1 MTSSNLDPRRRVLYG
16 RANAERVAIGM
27 SAKTRKSH
35 AVVRTDSKL
44 QPICVTPAGENPNG
58 AIELQVVVL

>member
-1 MTSSNLDPRRRVLYG
+1 MISASLDPRRRILCG
-16 RANAERVAIGM
+16 RANAERVAIRM
-27 SAKTRKSH
+27 SAKTGTSH

-44 QPICVTPAGENPNG
+44 QPFCVMPTGENPPG